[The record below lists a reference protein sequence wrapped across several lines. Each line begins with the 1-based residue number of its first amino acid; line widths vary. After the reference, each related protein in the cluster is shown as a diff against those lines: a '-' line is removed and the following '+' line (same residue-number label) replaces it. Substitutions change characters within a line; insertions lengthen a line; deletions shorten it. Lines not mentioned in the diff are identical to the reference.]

1 MALFVGDQANEEFC
15 ECDTCIYVGSYG
27 YWNNGF
33 QEIRSMGRQINLLCT
48 DCSGDPLPLLA
59 DLVVTGASEGI
70 GKGYAIEVCFSP
82 PPPPLSAN
90 RLQSWM

>member
-33 QEIRSMGRQINLLCT
+33 QEIRSMGR
-48 DCSGDPLPLLA
+48 
-59 DLVVTGASEGI
+59 
-70 GKGYAIEVCFSP
+70 
-82 PPPPLSAN
+82 
-90 RLQSWM
+90 